1 MKIPTRIKLLT
12 IFCVIGALFFV
23 VSPGFTQTN
32 SGFTV
37 EVVVADPGTRE
48 RDSAYWLALD
58 RVLSR
63 DLPVG
68 SVDDPTRSE
77 LLREPARYVQAY
89 RYRPF
94 VPTADT
100 DELSTRQVREGAP
113 PNSVIAVTFPVT
125 LLNII
130 QRQNQPIEIVEEAV
144 LPGNGNIL
152 ALIAVEQDGSQFII
166 GGSRGQKFQS
176 RLLQLG
182 AANNLSFEFPLMD
195 NDDLQLVQPA
205 NVLYNE
211 TQALNPILEKYNT
224 GSRITGALVRVSA
237 TAWQS
242 EWRLEI
248 PGRQPRVVNLTTQTL
263 DEALITAVT
272 EIAGT
277 GNHSSIG
284 SAYLASDAAFQRSG
298 VALRVENLNS
308 LAHYEQ
314 ALELLRTI
322 DPQIITESLEPG
334 YTVFRAPSTNVT
346 ALQQRLSRQ
355 SRFIALPQNGLSSEL
370 IYQFQ

>member
-1 MKIPTRIKLLT
+1 M
-12 IFCVIGALFFV
+12 FFV

-32 SGFTV
+32 SEFTV

-130 QRQNQPIEIVEEAV
+130 C
-144 LPGNGNIL
+144 
-152 ALIAVEQDGSQFII
+152 
-166 GGSRGQKFQS
+166 
-176 RLLQLG
+176 LLYT
-182 AANNLSFEFPLMD
+182 SP
-195 NDDLQLVQPA
+195 
-205 NVLYNE
+205 
-211 TQALNPILEKYNT
+211 
-224 GSRITGALVRVSA
+224 S
-237 TAWQS
+237 
-242 EWRLEI
+242 
-248 PGRQPRVVNLTTQTL
+248 PR
-263 DEALITAVT
+263 D
-272 EIAGT
+272 
-277 GNHSSIG
+277 S
-284 SAYLASDAAFQRSG
+284 
-298 VALRVENLNS
+298 
-308 LAHYEQ
+308 
-314 ALELLRTI
+314 
-322 DPQIITESLEPG
+322 
-334 YTVFRAPSTNVT
+334 
-346 ALQQRLSRQ
+346 
-355 SRFIALPQNGLSSEL
+355 
-370 IYQFQ
+370 